1 VLGGILDNDT
11 ALAIREHTSDTN
23 GFTEHLFGLCVLLGI
38 TFMPRLK
45 DLPDQ
50 VLSRIDRDADYGAL
64 QPLLRGR
71 INVELI
77 LEQWDQLVR
86 LAASLKDRLTPA
98 HVVMQRLANANASD
112 RLAGALSQLGRL
124 MKTLHILRYI
134 QEEPLRDAIQLQ
146 LNRGEFRHIL
156 AKSLFLPNWGSF
168 RSGDYE
174 EVMNRPHVSAFS
186 PMRCWSGTPSTL
198 LALSTSSVPPDTT

>member
-1 VLGGILDNDT
+1 MLDGILDNDT

-50 VLSRIDRDADYGAL
+50 VLSRVDRDADYGAL
-64 QPLLRGR
+64 QQLLRGR
-71 INVELI
+71 INIELI

-134 QEEPLRDAIQLQ
+134 QEKRLRDAI
-146 LNRGEFRHIL
+146 
-156 AKSLFLPNWGSF
+156 
-168 RSGDYE
+168 
-174 EVMNRPHVSAFS
+174 HVL
-186 PMRCWSGTPSTL
+186 MI
-198 LALSTSSVPPDTT
+198 VV